1 MTGMLPAPMGP
12 TERGWRWT
20 ALAEVGLLVLLFFA
34 VGGAPPPG
42 INEAHYLALAKNFW
56 QPNWCDTDPFIAS
69 SKTHLV
75 FHATFGAL
83 TQVATLPAAAWIGRL
98 LGWAM
103 LAVALRGLTRTV
115 CDLPYACLAVAAI
128 WIAGVQQFNLSGE
141 WVIGGI
147 EAKVPA
153 YAFVLLALTQ
163 LALGNWSRV
172 WPWLGI
178 ASAFHVLVGGWTV
191 LAAMFAYLVV
201 GRQSSLPR
209 AQIFPLA
216 LGGAIALIGLWPALL
231 TSQANDP
238 RDASLA
244 AHIYTYWRLPHHLL
258 PSAFSGRAYLLHLV
272 SVSLTLGA
280 AWPLRREPRFRGLF
294 WVLVGCL
301 GIAACGLAIGLLPKL
316 APTIA
321 AKLLR
326 YYWFRPTDALTPL
339 TLGLAIV
346 THCQQRAAIGAN
358 DTAANLGNPRDWGA
372 WAAVAPASV
381 VLLALPLFVQG
392 GLSLP
397 EGVRSGPSNR
407 ESVKVQR
414 QAYQDWRETCE
425 WIRRTM
431 PRDEILITPRHQQT
445 FKWFAERA
453 EVVNWKDIPQ
463 DAPSMVGWHHRF
475 TEIFP
480 QRLGTVRTTIRYPDL
495 VQFRS
500 RYGVRFMVVDRRA
513 VGPSLP
519 LVQIYPPVSPA
530 AGSHFE
536 KHYAVYRLP

>member
-1 MTGMLPAPMGP
+1 MTGTPPSP
-12 TERGWRWT
+12 TGSIGRDWRWT

-56 QPNWCDTDPFIAS
+56 QPDWCVTDPFIAS
-69 SKTHLV
+69 SKTHLL

-98 LGWAM
+98 IGWTM
-103 LAVALRGLTRTV
+103 LAVALRVLTHAI
-115 CDLPYACLAVAAI
+115 CDQPYACLAVATI
-128 WIAGVQQFNLSGE
+128 WIAGMQQFNLSGE
-141 WVIGGI
+141 WVVGGI

-153 YAFVLLALTQ
+153 YAFVLIALRE
-163 LALGNWSRV
+163 LSLGNWQRI

-191 LAAMFAYLVV
+191 VAALFAYLVV
-201 GRQSSLPR
+201 GRQDSRLR

-216 LGGAIALIGLWPALL
+216 VGGAIALIGLWPALL

-258 PSAFSGRAYLLHLV
+258 PSAFSGRAYLMHLAL
-272 SVSLTLGA
+272 VSLTLWV

-301 GIAACGLAIGLLPKL
+301 GIAACGLAVGLLPKIS
-316 APTIA
+316 PTIA

-326 YYWFRPTDALTPL
+326 YYWFRPTDALTSL

-346 THCQQRAAIGAN
+346 TPCQRWAAIR
-358 DTAANLGNPRDWGA
+358 ANLTTTNSGGLWERGILT
-372 WAAVAPASV
+372 AAVAIVAIPIFA
-381 VLLALPLFVQG
+381 QG
-392 GLSLP
+392 ELTLP
-397 EGVRSGPSNR
+397 EAARSGPSNQ
-407 ESVKVQR
+407 ESAEVRQR
-414 QAYQDWRETCE
+414 AYQDWRETCD

-431 PRDEILITPRHQQT
+431 PKGEILITPRHQQT
-445 FKWFAERA
+445 FKWYAERA

-463 DAPSMVGWHHRF
+463 DAPSMVSWHHRF
-475 TEIFP
+475 TQIFP

-495 VQFRS
+495 LQFRF
-500 RYGVRFMVVDRRA
+500 RYGVRFMVVDRRV

-519 LVQIYPPVSPA
+519 LVQVYPLASRDS
-530 AGSHFE
+530 GSHFE
-536 KHYAVYRLP
+536 KYYAVYRLP